1 MIAILTVQIQVEDAT
16 ELQDRIEEL
25 ENMGFSVNIE
35 YEAEDEELDPL
46 PEGLE
51 EIEFDDKDDS

>member
-1 MIAILTVQIQVEDAT
+1 MFAILTVQIRVEDDN

-25 ENMGFSVNIE
+25 ENMGFSVNVE

-46 PEGLE
+46 PNDLE
-51 EIEFDDKDDS
+51 EVEFDKDEEN

>member
-1 MIAILTVQIQVEDAT
+1 MFAILTVQIRVEDDN

-25 ENMGFSVNIE
+25 ENMGFSVNLE

-46 PEGLE
+46 PEDLDEVEFE
-51 EIEFDDKDDS
+51 EENDD

>member
-1 MIAILTVQIQVEDAT
+1 MFAILTVQIQVESAD

-25 ENMGFSVNIE
+25 ENMGFSVNVE

-46 PEGLE
+46 PEDID
-51 EIEFDDKDDS
+51 EIEFDEEDE